1 MSTAGEFTILI
12 ILAMLVEMLVEYLFK
27 PLIPTPDVGAGL
39 APAPWYHRLPFARY
53 AAALVG
59 VGLAIYY
66 QLDLLSMMFPAYLPN
81 LVGMILTGLLLSR
94 GANYLHDWIAN
105 PIVKALSE
113 DK

>member
-1 MSTAGEFTILI
+1 MSTTGELTIL
-12 ILAMLVEMLVEYLFK
+12 LVFAMLVEMLVEYLFK
-27 PLIPTPDVGAGL
+27 PLIPSQPVGEGL
-39 APAPWYHRLPFARY
+39 APAPWYHRLPYARY

-66 QLDLLSMMFPAYLPN
+66 QLDLLSMLFPDYLAN

-105 PIVKALSE
+105 PIVKTLAG
-113 DK
+113 K